1 MAAQGEA
8 PISNAVG
15 EVPMSEAPKQFVY
28 SADLAH
34 SFHETLLDSL
44 FDGVYFVDLNRKI
57 LYWNKGAEKLTG
69 YSAEEVVGRS
79 CNDNI
84 LMHTDET
91 GRLLC
96 LTGCPISQTMSDGQR
111 REKDIYLRHKLGHT
125 IAISVRAA
133 PITDRQGEIIGAVEV
148 FHDITAKK
156 RIERRV
162 GELEGLVY
170 LDALTGVPNRR
181 YMELKVQQAVQEAAQ
196 FDRRMGLMMIDLD
209 DFKQV
214 NDHHGHD
221 IGDLALKML
230 SKLLSQSLRSS
241 NVMGRWGGEE
251 FLVIVSGTTPEGLRA
266 YAERCRKDI
275 AWTKVPVPG
284 GEVQLTASIGAT
296 MIAPQDSQHSVVKR
310 ADELMYRS
318 KVEGRDRV
326 TYGEFSFAL

>member
-1 MAAQGEA
+1 MAAHGEA
-8 PISNAVG
+8 SISNAVG
-15 EVPMSEAPKQFVY
+15 EVRMSEAPKQFVY
-28 SADLAH
+28 SADLAR

-44 FDGVYFVDLNRKI
+44 YDGVYFVDLNRKI

-69 YSAEEVVGRS
+69 YSAEEVVGR
-79 CNDNI
+79 CCKDNI
-84 LMHTDET
+84 LMHTDDA
-91 GRLLC
+91 GCLLC
-96 LTGCPISQTMSDGQR
+96 EHDCPMSATILDGQH
-111 REKDIYLRHKLGHT
+111 REKEIYLRHKLGHRV
-125 IAISVRAA
+125 AVSVRSA
-133 PITDRQGEIIGAVEV
+133 PITDRQGEIIGAVEI
-148 FHDITAKK
+148 FTDISSKK

-181 YMELKVQQAVQEAAQ
+181 YMELRVDQAVQEVAQ
-196 FDRRMGLMMIDLD
+196 FDRSIGLMMIDLD

-214 NDHHGHD
+214 NDQHGHD

-251 FLVIVSGTTPEGLRA
+251 FLVIVSGTTSEGLRA

-275 AWTKVPVPG
+275 AWTKVPAPG

-326 TYGEFSFAL
+326 TYG

>member
-1 MAAQGEA
+1 MAVQDGV
-8 PISNAVG
+8 PISNAAD
-15 EVPMSEAPKQFVY
+15 ELAMSEAPEKFVY
-28 SADLAH
+28 SADLGH

-44 FDGVYFVDLNRKI
+44 YDGVYYVDLNRKI

-69 YSAEEVVGRS
+69 YSADEVVGRS

-84 LMHTDET
+84 LMHTDDK

-96 LTGCPISQTMSDGQR
+96 LAGCPLSQTMLDGQR
-111 REKDIYLRHKLGHT
+111 REKDVYLRHKHGHT
-125 IAISVRAA
+125 IAVSVRSA
-133 PITDRQGEIIGAVEV
+133 PIVDRQGAIIGAVEV

-156 RIERRV
+156 RIERRM
-162 GELEGLVY
+162 GELEDLVY

-196 FDRRMGLMMIDLD
+196 FDRRIGLMMIDLD
-209 DFKQV
+209 DFKLV

-221 IGDLALKML
+221 VGDLALKML
-230 SKLLSQSLRSS
+230 GKVLSQSLRSS

-251 FLVIVSGTTPEGLRA
+251 FLVIVAGTTPEGLRA

-275 AWTKVPVPG
+275 AWTKIPAPG
-284 GEVQLTASIGAT
+284 AEVQLTASIGAT
-296 MIAPQDSQHSVVKR
+296 IIGPQDSQHTAVKR

-318 KVEGRDRV
+318 KLDGRDRV
-326 TYGEFSFAL
+326 TFG